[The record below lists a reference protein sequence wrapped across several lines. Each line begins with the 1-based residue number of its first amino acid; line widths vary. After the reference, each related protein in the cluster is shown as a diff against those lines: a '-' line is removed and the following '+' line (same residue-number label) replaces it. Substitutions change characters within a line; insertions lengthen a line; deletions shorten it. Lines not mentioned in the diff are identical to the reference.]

1 LKIQNEEKQMKI
13 GIIGAGNIGANAAK
27 LFIKAGHEIVIAN
40 SRGAETLKDL
50 VSELGENAQAVSI
63 EEAANFGEVVFVS
76 IPFGKYKALPADTFD
91 GKIVIDSNNYY
102 PDRDGNFQ
110 ELDDNQTTSSEMLAE
125 HLRGARIVK
134 GFNTIWFEHLKTQ
147 GDLNL
152 PIEERRAIFI
162 AGDDAEA
169 KKVVAQLIE
178 EIGFAAVDTG
188 DLGFGGAAQQ
198 PETSIYNRNLTAHE
212 AEAFLGSEGGY

>member
-1 LKIQNEEKQMKI
+1 MKI

-27 LFIKAGHEIVIAN
+27 LFIKAGHEIAVAN

-50 VSELGENAQAVSI
+50 VAELGENAQAVSI
-63 EEAANFGEVVFVS
+63 EEAAQFGEIVFIS
-76 IPFGKYKALPADTFD
+76 IPFGKYKTLPAAAFD

-102 PDRDGNFQ
+102 PDRDGGFD
-110 ELDDNQTTSSEMLAE
+110 ELDGNKTTSSEMLAE
-125 HLRGARIVK
+125 HLRGAKIVK

-147 GDLNL
+147 GDVNL

-169 KKVVAQLIE
+169 KKTVARLIE

-188 DLGFGGAAQQ
+188 DLRDGGATQQ
-198 PETSIYNRNLTAHE
+198 PDTAIYNRNLTGSE
-212 AEAFLGSEGGY
+212 AQAILGSEGGY

>member
-1 LKIQNEEKQMKI
+1 MKI

-27 LFIKAGHEIVIAN
+27 SFIEAGYEIAIAN

-50 VSELGENAQAVSI
+50 VAELGENAQAVSI
-63 EEAANFGEVVFVS
+63 EEAAKFGEIVFIS
-76 IPFGKYKALPADTFD
+76 IPFGKYKTLPADAFA
-91 GKIVIDSNNYY
+91 GKIVVDSNNYY
-102 PDRDGNFQ
+102 PDRDGNFA
-110 ELDDNQTTSSEMLAE
+110 ELDDNKTTSSELLAE

-147 GDLNL
+147 GDTNK
-152 PIEERRAIFI
+152 PTEERRAIFI

-169 KKVVAQLIE
+169 KKTVTKLIE

-188 DLGFGGAAQQ
+188 SLRDGGLTQEPGTAV
-198 PETSIYNRNLTAHE
+198 YNRELTASD
-212 AEAFLGSEGGY
+212 AQAMLDGSGGY

>member
-1 LKIQNEEKQMKI
+1 MKI

-27 LFIKAGHEIVIAN
+27 LFVKAGHEIAIAN

-50 VSELGENAQAVSI
+50 VAELGENAQAMSI
-63 EEAANFGEVVFVS
+63 EEATKFGEIVFVS
-76 IPFGKYKALPADTFD
+76 IPFGKYKTLPANLFRD
-91 GKIVIDSNNYY
+91 KIVIDSNNYY
-102 PDRDGNFQ
+102 PDRDGNYV
-110 ELDDNQTTSSEMLAE
+110 ELDENKTTSSEMLAE

-147 GDLNL
+147 GDVNL

-162 AGDDAEA
+162 GGDDAEA
-169 KKVVAQLIE
+169 KETVARLIE

-188 DLGFGGAAQQ
+188 DLRDGGATQQ
-198 PETSIYNRNLTAHE
+198 PETAIYNRNLTASE
-212 AEAFLGSEGGY
+212 AQAILGSEGY